1 MRTSK
6 LVPFLASLALLGLTA
21 CTSVPLTGEMTESI
35 ANASTAT
42 DHQRIADFFA
52 QKAASYEAE
61 AAWHEKMANSY
72 GGYPR
77 GPISYISHCRSLQQG
92 FAAAAK
98 DARALE
104 EAHRQ
109 LAAGMAK

>member
-1 MRTSK
+1 MRTNK
-6 LVPFLASLALLGLTA
+6 LVPVLASLALLGLTA
-21 CTSVPLTGEMTESI
+21 CTSVPLSGEMAESI
-35 ANASTAT
+35 ANARTAA

-52 QKAASYEAE
+52 QKATNYDTE

-77 GPISYISHCRSLQQG
+77 GPISYVSHCRSLQQG

-104 EAHRQ
+104 EAHRR
-109 LAAGMAK
+109 LAAGMVQ